1 MHEASHP
8 SEGPARLALPLTP
21 AERSLVTVA
30 ERFANDM
37 IAPIA
42 ERLEREKS
50 ALPAG
55 VVAEWVRLGLNGMQ
69 VSPERGGAGA
79 SFFAKVAVAEAIAR
93 ACFPCAFALINM
105 QGAVTRIEREGT
117 AEQIARYLP
126 GLMKGSLICAP
137 SLSEPEAGSDFG
149 SIRTLAT
156 KVPGGW
162 EISGEKAWV
171 TNGAIANLLV
181 MYAQTEPGAGGK
193 GIASFIVDLQT
204 AGIEK
209 FPAYDLIGGAAI
221 GACGICLRRV
231 RVADRDL
238 FAPPGQAF
246 KRALQSISAA
256 RVYVS
261 AMACAVVETAIRT
274 AVAYA
279 GERHSFGLPL
289 LDHQGLRWSLVDV
302 ATDLEAARLFT
313 LQGAQTVAHG
323 GDAQVE
329 AALAKKFS
337 AEMAARSVI
346 ACMQAMGAVGLRQH
360 YCFGRLMT
368 SARIA
373 AYVDGTTEM
382 QNERIGAALF
392 KRYGGLP
399 YRPDPPGV
407 SGSTEFLDNRTGPE
421 GSFC

>member
-1 MHEASHP
+1 MPEASHP

-21 AERSLVTVA
+21 AERSFVTVA
-30 ERFANDM
+30 VRFANDM

-42 ERLEREKS
+42 ESLEREKS
-50 ALPAG
+50 ALPAS
-55 VVAEWVRLGLNGMQ
+55 VVAEWIRLGLNGMQ
-69 VSPERGGAGA
+69 VSPGRGGAGA

-126 GLMKGSLICAP
+126 GLMKGSLIWAP

-149 SIRTLAT
+149 AIRTLAT
-156 KVPGGW
+156 KVLGGW

-193 GIASFIVDLQT
+193 GIASFIVDLQST
-204 AGIEK
+204 GIEK
-209 FPAYDLIGGAAI
+209 FPPYELVGGAAI
-221 GACGICLRRV
+221 GACGVRLQRV

-246 KRALQSISAA
+246 KRALHSISAA

-261 AMACAVVETAIRT
+261 AMACAVVETLRT

-279 GERHSFGLPL
+279 AERQSFGRPL

-302 ATDLEAARLFT
+302 AADLEAARLLT
-313 LQGAQTVAHG
+313 LQGAHAVARG
-323 GDAQVE
+323 VDAQVE
-329 AALAKKFS
+329 AALAKKVS

-346 ACMQAMGAVGLRQH
+346 ACMQSMGAVGLFPH
-360 YCFGRLMT
+360 YGFGRLMT

-392 KRYGGLP
+392 KRYGSLP
-399 YRPDPPGV
+399 
-407 SGSTEFLDNRTGPE
+407 
-421 GSFC
+421 

>member
-1 MHEASHP
+1 MPEASHP

-21 AERSLVTVA
+21 AERSFVTVA
-30 ERFANDM
+30 VRFANDM

-42 ERLEREKS
+42 ESLEREKS
-50 ALPAG
+50 ALPAS
-55 VVAEWVRLGLNGMQ
+55 VVAEWIRLGLNGMQ
-69 VSPERGGAGA
+69 VSPGRGGAGA

-149 SIRTLAT
+149 AIRTLAT

-193 GIASFIVDLQT
+193 GIASFIVDLQST
-204 AGIEK
+204 GIEK
-209 FPAYDLIGGAAI
+209 FPPYELVGGAAI
-221 GACGICLRRV
+221 GACGVRLQRV

-246 KRALQSISAA
+246 KRALHSISAA

-261 AMACAVVETAIRT
+261 AMACAVVETLRT

-279 GERHSFGLPL
+279 AERQSFGRPL

-302 ATDLEAARLFT
+302 AADLEAARLLT
-313 LQGAQTVAHG
+313 LQGAHAVARG
-323 GDAQVE
+323 VDAQVE
-329 AALAKKFS
+329 AALAKKVS

-346 ACMQAMGAVGLRQH
+346 ACMQSMGAVGLFPH
-360 YCFGRLMT
+360 YGFGRLMT

-392 KRYGGLP
+392 KRYGSLP
-399 YRPDPPGV
+399 
-407 SGSTEFLDNRTGPE
+407 
-421 GSFC
+421 

>member
-1 MHEASHP
+1 MPEASHP

-21 AERSLVTVA
+21 AERSFVTVA
-30 ERFANDM
+30 VRFANDM

-42 ERLEREKS
+42 ESLEREKS
-50 ALPAG
+50 ALPAS
-55 VVAEWVRLGLNGMQ
+55 VVAEWIRLGLNGMQ
-69 VSPERGGAGA
+69 VSPGRGGAGA

-105 QGAVTRIEREGT
+105 QGAVTRIEHEGT

-149 SIRTLAT
+149 AIRTLAT

-193 GIASFIVDLQT
+193 GIASFIVDLQST
-204 AGIEK
+204 GIEK
-209 FPAYDLIGGAAI
+209 FPPYELVGGAAI
-221 GACGICLRRV
+221 GACGVRLQRV

-246 KRALQSISAA
+246 KRALHSISAA

-261 AMACAVVETAIRT
+261 AMACAVVETLRT

-279 GERHSFGLPL
+279 AERQSFGRPL

-302 ATDLEAARLFT
+302 AADLEAARLLT
-313 LQGAQTVAHG
+313 LQGAHAVARG
-323 GDAQVE
+323 VDAQVE
-329 AALAKKFS
+329 AALAKKVS

-346 ACMQAMGAVGLRQH
+346 ACMQSMGAVGLFPH
-360 YCFGRLMT
+360 YGFGRLMT

-392 KRYGGLP
+392 KRYGSLP
-399 YRPDPPGV
+399 
-407 SGSTEFLDNRTGPE
+407 
-421 GSFC
+421 

>member
-1 MHEASHP
+1 MPEAPHP
-8 SEGPARLALPLTP
+8 LEGPARLALPLTP
-21 AERSLVTVA
+21 AERSLVTIA
-30 ERFANDM
+30 GRFANEM

-42 ERLEREKS
+42 DRLEREKS
-50 ALPAG
+50 ALPAS
-55 VVAEWVRLGLNGMQ
+55 VVAEWIRLGLNGMQ

-79 SFFAKVAVAEAIAR
+79 SFFAKVAVAEAISR
-93 ACFPCAFALINM
+93 ASFPCAFALINM

-117 AEQIARYLP
+117 AEQIARYLQ
-126 GLMKGSLICAP
+126 GLMKGSLIWAP

-149 SIRTLAT
+149 AIRTLAT
-156 KVPGGW
+156 KVLGGW

-209 FPAYDLIGGAAI
+209 LAAYDLIGGAAI
-221 GACGICLRRV
+221 GTCGIRLRRV

-246 KRALQSISAA
+246 KRALHSISAA

-261 AMACAVVETAIRT
+261 AMACAVVETLRT

-279 GERHSFGLPL
+279 AERQSFGRPL

-302 ATDLEAARLFT
+302 AADLEAARLLA
-313 LQGAQTVAHG
+313 LQGAHAVARG
-323 GDAQVE
+323 VDAQVE
-329 AALAKKFS
+329 AALAKKVS

-346 ACMQAMGAVGLRQH
+346 ACMQSMGAVGLFPH
-360 YCFGRLMT
+360 YGFGRLMT

-392 KRYGGLP
+392 KRYGSLP
-399 YRPDPPGV
+399 
-407 SGSTEFLDNRTGPE
+407 
-421 GSFC
+421 

>member
-1 MHEASHP
+1 MPEASHP

-21 AERSLVTVA
+21 AERSFVTVA
-30 ERFANDM
+30 VRFGNEM
-37 IAPIA
+37 IAPIT
-42 ERLEREKS
+42 ERLERERS
-50 ALPAG
+50 ALPAS
-55 VVAEWVRLGLNGMQ
+55 VVAEWIRLGLNGMQ

-117 AEQIARYLP
+117 VEQIARYLP

-149 SIRTLAT
+149 EIRTLAT

-209 FPAYDLIGGAAI
+209 FLAYDLIGGAAI
-221 GACGICLRRV
+221 GACGIRLRRV

-261 AMACAVVETAIRT
+261 AMACAVVETALRT

-279 GERHSFGLPL
+279 AERQSFGRPL
-289 LDHQGLRWSLVDV
+289 LDHQGLRWSLADV
-302 ATDLEAARLFT
+302 AADLEAARLLT
-313 LQGAQTVAHG
+313 LQGAHAVARG
-323 GDAQVE
+323 VDAQVE
-329 AALAKKFS
+329 AALAKKVS

-346 ACMQAMGAVGLRQH
+346 ACMQSMGAVGLFPH
-360 YCFGRLMT
+360 YGFGRLMT

-382 QNERIGAALF
+382 QNERIGATLF

-399 YRPDPPGV
+399 
-407 SGSTEFLDNRTGPE
+407 
-421 GSFC
+421 

>member
-1 MHEASHP
+1 MPEASHP

-21 AERSLVTVA
+21 AERSFVTVA
-30 ERFANDM
+30 VRFANDM

-42 ERLEREKS
+42 ESLEREKS
-50 ALPAG
+50 ALPAS
-55 VVAEWVRLGLNGMQ
+55 VVAEWIRLGLNGMQ
-69 VSPERGGAGA
+69 VSPGRGGAGA
-79 SFFAKVAVAEAIAR
+79 SFFAKVAVVEAISR

-126 GLMKGSLICAP
+126 GLMKGSLIWAP

-149 SIRTLAT
+149 AIRTLAT
-156 KVPGGW
+156 KVLGGW

-193 GIASFIVDLQT
+193 GIASFIVDLQST
-204 AGIEK
+204 GIEK
-209 FPAYDLIGGAAI
+209 FPPYELVGGAAI
-221 GACGICLRRV
+221 GACGVRLQRV

-246 KRALQSISAA
+246 KRALHSISAA

-261 AMACAVVETAIRT
+261 AMACAVVETLRT

-279 GERHSFGLPL
+279 AERQSFGRPL

-302 ATDLEAARLFT
+302 AADLEAARLLT
-313 LQGAQTVAHG
+313 LQGAHAVARG
-323 GDAQVE
+323 VDAQVE
-329 AALAKKFS
+329 AALAKKVS

-346 ACMQAMGAVGLRQH
+346 ACMQSMGAVGLFPH
-360 YCFGRLMT
+360 YGFGRLMT

-392 KRYGGLP
+392 KRYGSLP
-399 YRPDPPGV
+399 
-407 SGSTEFLDNRTGPE
+407 
-421 GSFC
+421 

>member
-1 MHEASHP
+1 MPEASHP

-21 AERSLVTVA
+21 AERSFVTVA
-30 ERFANDM
+30 VRFANDM

-42 ERLEREKS
+42 ESLEREKS
-50 ALPAG
+50 ALPAS
-55 VVAEWVRLGLNGMQ
+55 VVAEWIRLGLNGMQ
-69 VSPERGGAGA
+69 VSPGRGGAGA
-79 SFFAKVAVAEAIAR
+79 SFFAKVAVVEAISR

-117 AEQIARYLP
+117 AEQIARYLQ
-126 GLMKGSLICAP
+126 GLMKGSLIWAP

-149 SIRTLAT
+149 AIRTLAT
-156 KVPGGW
+156 KVLGGW

-193 GIASFIVDLQT
+193 GIASFIVDLQST
-204 AGIEK
+204 GIEK
-209 FPAYDLIGGAAI
+209 FPPYELVGGAAI
-221 GACGICLRRV
+221 GACGVRLQRV

-246 KRALQSISAA
+246 KRALHSISAA

-261 AMACAVVETAIRT
+261 AMACAVVETLRT

-279 GERHSFGLPL
+279 AERQSFGRPL

-302 ATDLEAARLFT
+302 AADLEAARLLT
-313 LQGAQTVAHG
+313 LQGAHAVARG
-323 GDAQVE
+323 VDAQVE
-329 AALAKKFS
+329 AALAKKVS

-346 ACMQAMGAVGLRQH
+346 ACMQSMGAVGLFPH
-360 YCFGRLMT
+360 YGFGRLMT

-399 YRPDPPGV
+399 
-407 SGSTEFLDNRTGPE
+407 
-421 GSFC
+421 

>member
-1 MHEASHP
+1 MPEAPHP
-8 SEGPARLALPLTP
+8 LEGPARLALPLTP
-21 AERSLVTVA
+21 AERSLVTTA
-30 ERFANDM
+30 GRFADEM

-50 ALPAG
+50 ALPAS
-55 VVAEWVRLGLNGMQ
+55 VVAEWIRLGLNGMQ
-69 VSPERGGAGA
+69 VSPGRGGAGA
-79 SFFAKVAVAEAIAR
+79 SFFAKVAVVEAISR

-117 AEQIARYLP
+117 AEQIARYLQ
-126 GLMKGSLICAP
+126 GLMKGSLIWAP

-149 SIRTLAT
+149 AIRTLAT
-156 KVPGGW
+156 KVLGGW

-193 GIASFIVDLQT
+193 GIASFIVDLQST
-204 AGIEK
+204 GIEK
-209 FPAYDLIGGAAI
+209 FPPYELVGGAAI
-221 GACGICLRRV
+221 GACGVRLQRV

-246 KRALQSISAA
+246 KRALHSISAA

-261 AMACAVVETAIRT
+261 AMACAVVETLRT

-279 GERHSFGLPL
+279 AERQSFGRPL

-302 ATDLEAARLFT
+302 AADLEAARLLT
-313 LQGAQTVAHG
+313 LQGAHAVARG
-323 GDAQVE
+323 VDAQVE
-329 AALAKKFS
+329 AALAKKVS

-346 ACMQAMGAVGLRQH
+346 ACMQSMGAVGLFPH
-360 YCFGRLMT
+360 YGFGRLMT

-392 KRYGGLP
+392 KRYGSLP
-399 YRPDPPGV
+399 
-407 SGSTEFLDNRTGPE
+407 
-421 GSFC
+421 

>member
-1 MHEASHP
+1 MPEASHP
-8 SEGPARLALPLTP
+8 SEGPAGLALPLTS
-21 AERSLVTVA
+21 AERSLVTIA
-30 ERFANDM
+30 GRFANEM

-55 VVAEWVRLGLNGMQ
+55 VVAEWIRLGLNGMQ

-149 SIRTLAT
+149 AIRTLAT

-181 MYAQTEPGAGGK
+181 MYAQTEPEAGGK
-193 GIASFIVDLQT
+193 GIASFIVDLKT
-204 AGIEK
+204 AGVEK
-209 FPAYDLIGGAAI
+209 FPAYDLIGAAAI
-221 GACGICLRRV
+221 GACGIRLRRV
-231 RVADRDL
+231 RVADCDL

-261 AMACAVVETAIRT
+261 AMACAVVDTALRT

-289 LDHQGLRWSLVDV
+289 LDHQGLRWSLVNV
-302 ATDLEAARLFT
+302 ATDLEAARLLT
-313 LQGAQTVAHG
+313 LQGAQTVAQG
-323 GDAQVE
+323 GDARVE

-346 ACMQAMGAVGLRQH
+346 ACMQAMGAVGLLPR
-360 YCFGRLMT
+360 YGFGRLMT

-399 YRPDPPGV
+399 
-407 SGSTEFLDNRTGPE
+407 
-421 GSFC
+421 

>member
-1 MHEASHP
+1 MPEASHP

-21 AERSLVTVA
+21 AERSFVTVA
-30 ERFANDM
+30 VRFANDM

-42 ERLEREKS
+42 ESLEREKS
-50 ALPAG
+50 ALPAS
-55 VVAEWVRLGLNGMQ
+55 VVAEWIRLGLNGMQ
-69 VSPERGGAGA
+69 VSPGRGGAGA
-79 SFFAKVAVAEAIAR
+79 SFFAKVAVVEAISR

-117 AEQIARYLP
+117 AEQIARYLQ
-126 GLMKGSLICAP
+126 GLMKGSLIWAP

-149 SIRTLAT
+149 AIRTLAT
-156 KVPGGW
+156 KVLGGW

-193 GIASFIVDLQT
+193 GIASFIVDLQST
-204 AGIEK
+204 GIEK
-209 FPAYDLIGGAAI
+209 FPPYELVGGAAI
-221 GACGICLRRV
+221 GACGVRLQRV

-246 KRALQSISAA
+246 KRALHSISAA

-261 AMACAVVETAIRT
+261 AMACAVVETLRT

-279 GERHSFGLPL
+279 AERQSFGRPL

-302 ATDLEAARLFT
+302 AADLEAARLLA
-313 LQGAQTVAHG
+313 LQGAHAVARG
-323 GDAQVE
+323 VDAQVE
-329 AALAKKFS
+329 AALAKKVS

-346 ACMQAMGAVGLRQH
+346 ACMQSMGAVGLFPH
-360 YCFGRLMT
+360 YGFGRLMT

-392 KRYGGLP
+392 KRYGSLP
-399 YRPDPPGV
+399 
-407 SGSTEFLDNRTGPE
+407 
-421 GSFC
+421 

>member
-1 MHEASHP
+1 MPEASHP
-8 SEGPARLALPLTP
+8 SEDPARLALPLTP
-21 AERSLVTVA
+21 AERSLVTIA
-30 ERFANDM
+30 GRFANEM

-42 ERLEREKS
+42 ESLEREKS

-55 VVAEWVRLGLNGMQ
+55 VVAEWIRLGLNGMQ
-69 VSPERGGAGA
+69 VSTERGGSGA

-149 SIRTLAT
+149 AIRTLAT
-156 KVPGGW
+156 KVAGGW
-162 EISGEKAWV
+162 EITGEKAWV
-171 TNGAIANLLV
+171 TNGAAANLLV

-193 GIASFIVDLQT
+193 GVASFIVDLQST
-204 AGIEK
+204 GIEK
-209 FPAYDLIGGAAI
+209 FPPYELVGGAAI
-221 GACGICLRRV
+221 GACGVRLQRV
-231 RVADRDL
+231 RVAEGDL

-246 KRALQSISAA
+246 KRALQGISAA

-261 AMACAVVETAIRT
+261 AMACAVVETALRT

-279 GERHSFGLPL
+279 AERQSFGRPL
-289 LDHQGLRWSLVDV
+289 LDHQGLRWSLADV
-302 ATDLEAARLFT
+302 AADLEAARLLT
-313 LQGAQTVAHG
+313 LQGAHAVALG
-323 GDAQVE
+323 VDAQIE
-329 AALAKKFS
+329 AALAKKVS
-337 AEMAARSVI
+337 AEMAARSVT
-346 ACMQAMGAVGLRQH
+346 ACMQAMGAVGLLPH
-360 YCFGRLMT
+360 YGFGRLMT

-373 AYVDGTTEM
+373 AFVDGTTEM

-392 KRYGGLP
+392 KRYGDLP
-399 YRPDPPGV
+399 YRLGPPGV
-407 SGSTEFLDNRTGPE
+407 SGSTEALR
-421 GSFC
+421 

>member
-1 MHEASHP
+1 MPEAPHP
-8 SEGPARLALPLTP
+8 LEGPAKLALPLTP
-21 AERSLVTVA
+21 AERSLVTTA
-30 ERFANDM
+30 GRFADEM

-50 ALPAG
+50 ALPAS
-55 VVAEWVRLGLNGMQ
+55 VVAEWIRLGLNGMQ
-69 VSPERGGAGA
+69 VSPERSGAGA

-93 ACFPCAFALINM
+93 ACFPCAFALIAM
-105 QGAVTRIEREGT
+105 QGEVTRIEHEGT

-149 SIRTLAT
+149 AIRTLAT

-209 FPAYDLIGGAAI
+209 FPTYDLIGGAAI
-221 GACGICLRRV
+221 GACGIRLRGV

-238 FAPPGQAF
+238 FAPPGHAF
-246 KRALQSISAA
+246 KRALQGISAT

-261 AMACAVVETAIRT
+261 AMACAVVETASGPQLRT
-274 AVAYA
+274 
-279 GERHSFGLPL
+279 PL
-289 LDHQGLRWSLVDV
+289 N
-302 ATDLEAARLFT
+302 AR
-313 LQGAQTVAHG
+313 AS
-323 GDAQVE
+323 GDPF
-329 AALAKKFS
+329 LIIK
-337 AEMAARSVI
+337 
-346 ACMQAMGAVGLRQH
+346 G
-360 YCFGRLMT
+360 
-368 SARIA
+368 
-373 AYVDGTTEM
+373 
-382 QNERIGAALF
+382 
-392 KRYGGLP
+392 YGGAWLTS
-399 YRPDPPGV
+399 RLI
-407 SGSTEFLDNRTGPE
+407 SRRLD
-421 GSFC
+421 C